1 MDNNDFLCYVGA
13 IGAITYFGGPGI
25 DVENQVERLVAAS
38 GLKGDDR
45 DDAGAFIQA
54 SFLSLGL
61 GFRVEVIWGIYRDNG
76 KENGSYYLG
85 FRV

>member
-1 MDNNDFLCYVGA
+1 MDNDDFLGYVGA

-45 DDAGAFIQA
+45 DDAGEFIQA
-54 SFLSLGL
+54 SF
-61 GFRVEVIWGIYRDNG
+61 
-76 KENGSYYLG
+76 
-85 FRV
+85 